1 MVQPLELLVVIYL
14 IIKTANLSRVNNQER
29 PTRDKNKLNDRFFFP
44 SPRESRFAIRVSLSM
59 KFSML
64 QNMVKERLS
73 LSKSLQGYHRGGLQ

>member
-29 PTRDKNKLNDRFFFP
+29 PTRDKNKLNGRFFFLLLA
-44 SPRESRFAIRVSLSM
+44 SRDLRFAFLSM

-64 QNMVKERLS
+64 QNMVRERLS